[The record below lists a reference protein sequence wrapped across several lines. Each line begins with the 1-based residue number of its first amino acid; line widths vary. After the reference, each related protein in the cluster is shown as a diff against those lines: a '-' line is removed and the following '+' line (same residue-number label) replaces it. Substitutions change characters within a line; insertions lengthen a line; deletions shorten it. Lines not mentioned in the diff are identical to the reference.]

1 MEEVRLFHV
10 VIPFIKCI
18 SKILANR
25 LKSCLNEFITPSQI
39 TLSPGR
45 KIAENTYKN
54 NNNKKIAE
62 NVLLAQDL
70 AKNYNRH
77 GSTARSNVKVDL
89 MKAYDSMEWDLFFIY

>member
-1 MEEVRLFHV
+1 MEEVRPFHV

-45 KIAENTYKN
+45 KAAENTYKN
-54 NNNKKIAE
+54 NNNK
-62 NVLLAQDL
+62 
-70 AKNYNRH
+70 
-77 GSTARSNVKVDL
+77 
-89 MKAYDSMEWDLFFIY
+89 